1 MSFFRDRKKGAVED
15 PYAKQLQMN
24 DIYKA
29 KGVTGDKLTDMLL
42 QKSKVNTQIAR
53 DLSANPTQKKP
64 EEASGKR

>member
-1 MSFFRDRKKGAVED
+1 
-15 PYAKQLQMN
+15 MN